1 MKHQAHSR
9 GLLSGRR
16 SMTILST
23 GGAFQC
29 SEPVGTVPGSLGP
42 IHSCH
47 QSALLC
53 HFCSHLSAPAA
64 ACRHQGTTQ
73 GPGVMPYP
81 MSPTPT
87 ASACL
92 WALRCRDSSSL
103 PKSREHPLY
112 PHPRAFPHPEGLL
125 TKAWGPGTG
134 LEAPPFPQQGPR
146 PSCPSAAHTTS
157 CRSPASISSGQGLL
171 FK

>member
-81 MSPTPT
+81 MSPTPHRLSLPLGSEMQGFQQPPQIPRAPPLSSSQGFSASRGAPHQGLGPRDWAGSPSVPT
-87 ASACL
+87 AGPPPL
-92 WALRCRDSSSL
+92 LPLRCSYHIL
-103 PKSREHPLY
+103 PQPCLY
-112 PHPRAFPHPEGLL
+112 FIRPRIAF
-125 TKAWGPGTG
+125 
-134 LEAPPFPQQGPR
+134 
-146 PSCPSAAHTTS
+146 
-157 CRSPASISSGQGLL
+157 
-171 FK
+171 